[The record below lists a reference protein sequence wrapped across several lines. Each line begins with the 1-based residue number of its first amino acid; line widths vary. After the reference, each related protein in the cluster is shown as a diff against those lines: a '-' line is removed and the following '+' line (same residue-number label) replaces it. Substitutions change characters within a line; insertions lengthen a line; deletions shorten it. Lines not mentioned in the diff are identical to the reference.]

1 MTALPVHQAP
11 DPEQAMVST
20 IAVVGNPNTGKSTLF
35 NALTGLR
42 QKVGNYP
49 GVTVEKHIGTM
60 VVDGRPIELVDLPGT
75 YSLAAH
81 SPDELV
87 AVDVLCGRVPG
98 VDRPRAVLVV
108 TDATNLR
115 RNLFL
120 VHQVREIGLPIVI
133 ALNMS
138 DLCAGRGVQIDAEAL
153 ELELGVPVVPT
164 VATSGRGLEDLRH
177 RLRDALETV
186 PTDRPPALPGLRD
199 AARTLHVELEAIG
212 VAVGLQEVE
221 RAVIDTGGAAEARLL
236 SISGPEIADRLH
248 RLRRELSPDAPLSAV
263 EARSRYAA
271 IDGLLTRAQRREHRV
286 SVADRVDRAVNH
298 PVVGTLL
305 FIGVMAAVFQAVFA
319 WASPAMEAIDRG
331 ASALGELIT
340 GLLPAGA
347 VTSLLV
353 DGVLGGVGAVLVFL
367 PQIVILFAFIILLED
382 TGYMARAAFMM
393 DRLMRSCGLSGHSF
407 IPMLSS
413 FACAVPGIMA
423 TRVIRDRR
431 DRLATIL
438 AAPFMTCSARLPV
451 YTLLIGA
458 FVPRRTV
465 LGFVNLQGLTLL
477 GLYVLGIAG
486 GVGAAWLAK
495 RTVLKGPT
503 PPFLMELPPY
513 RWPSWRSAAYR
524 LFDRARAFVV
534 RAGTFIFVVSM
545 VVWALAYFPR
555 SEAVEQQFDTAR
567 DEAVAT
573 LSGAALEERLDRLEN
588 IEAAANLEHS
598 LLGRAGRVLEPVFR
612 PLGWDWKLSA
622 AVVASFPAREVVI
635 AVLGTTYA
643 VGSEADESGLIGQ
656 LRTATHPDG
665 SPVFTVPVALG
676 VLVFFAFC
684 LQCVSTMAI
693 MYRETNSWRWPAVA
707 WVAMTVLA
715 WIASWLTVHA
725 AGIWWR

>member
-1 MTALPVHQAP
+1 VTALPVHQASGRERAVAP
-11 DPEQAMVST
+11 T

-49 GVTVEKHIGTM
+49 GVTVEKHVGT
-60 VVDGRPIELVDLPGT
+60 VTLDAGPVELVDLPGT

-81 SPDELV
+81 SPDELI
-87 AVDVLCGRVPG
+87 AVDVLCGLVPG
-98 VDRPRAVLVV
+98 VARPRAVLVV
-108 TDATNLR
+108 ADATNLR

-120 VHQVREIGLPIVI
+120 AHQVREMGLPVVI

-138 DLCAGRGVQIDAEAL
+138 DLCRSRDIDIDAQAL
-153 ELELGVPVVPT
+153 ERELGVPVIPT
-164 VATSGRGLEDLRH
+164 VATSGEGLEVLR
-177 RLRDALETV
+177 RRLQESLETSPQEPSPALPELRDAVRDLRDRLET
-186 PTDRPPALPGLRD
+186 
-199 AARTLHVELEAIG
+199 IG
-212 VAVGLQEVE
+212 VGIGVHELE
-221 RAVIDTGGAAEARLL
+221 RAVIDVGGAAEARLVAAT
-236 SISGPEIADRLH
+236 GPEVAAHLDRIRH
-248 RLRRELSPDAPLSAV
+248 TLSSDVPLPAL
-263 EARSRYAA
+263 EARARYAA
-271 IDGLLTRAQRREHRV
+271 IDGLLARIERRGARV

-298 PVVGTLL
+298 PVIGSLL
-305 FIGVMAAVFQAVFA
+305 FIAVMGAVFQAVFA
-319 WASPAMEAIDRG
+319 WAAPAMGAIDWVT
-331 ASALGELIT
+331 SALGDLIT
-340 GLLPAGA
+340 RLLPAGA
-347 VTSLLV
+347 VASLLV

-367 PQIVILFAFIILLED
+367 PQIVILFAFIIVLED

-451 YTLLIGA
+451 YALLIGA
-458 FVPRRTV
+458 FVPSTTV
-465 LGFVNLQGLTLL
+465 LGVLNLQGLTLL
-477 GLYVLGIAG
+477 ALYVLGIVG

-495 RTVLKGPT
+495 RTVLRGPA

-524 LFDRARAFVV
+524 LFDRAKAFVV

-555 SEAVEQQFDTAR
+555 SETVAVEYEAAR
-567 DEAVAT
+567 VEAAST
-573 LSGAALEERLDRLEN
+573 LAGDALVQRLDRLEDL
-588 IEAAANLEHS
+588 EAAANLEHS
-598 LLGRAGRVLEPVFR
+598 LLGRTGRFLEPLFR

-643 VGSEADESGLIGQ
+643 VGSDADDTSLVGQ
-656 LRTATHPDG
+656 LRAATHADG

-676 VLVFFAFC
+676 LMVFFAFC
-684 LQCVSTMAI
+684 MQCVSTLAI
-693 MYRETNSWRWPAVA
+693 MQRETNSWRWPVVA
-707 WVAMTVLA
+707 WAAMTALA
-715 WIASWLTVHA
+715 WIAAWLTVHVA
-725 AGIWWR
+725 ARWWG

>member
-1 MTALPVHQAP
+1 VTALPVHRAP
-11 DPEQAMVST
+11 DPERAVPST

-42 QKVGNYP
+42 QKVANYP
-49 GVTVEKHIGTM
+49 GVTVEKHVGTM
-60 VVDGRPIELVDLPGT
+60 VVDDMSIELVDLPGT

-81 SPDELV
+81 SPDELI

-98 VDRPRAVLVV
+98 VARPRAVLVV
-108 TDATNLR
+108 ADATNLR

-120 VHQVREIGLPIVI
+120 MHQVRELGLPMVV

-138 DLCAGRGVQIDAEAL
+138 DLCGARGIEVDVEVL

-164 VATSGRGLEDLRH
+164 VATSGLGLQDLRH
-177 RLRDALETV
+177 RLTESLGTV
-186 PTDRPPALPGLRD
+186 PAARPPALPELRE
-199 AARTLHVELEAIG
+199 AARSLQIDLEALG
-212 VAVGLQEVE
+212 VGVGLHEIE
-221 RAVIDTGGAAEARLL
+221 RAVIDSGGAAEARLV
-236 SISGPEIADRLH
+236 SAGGPEIADVLERI
-248 RLRRELSPDAPLSAV
+248 RRSLSADVPLSSL

-271 IDGLLTRAQRREHRV
+271 IDGLLTRAERRDHRV

-298 PVVGTLL
+298 PVIGTLL

-319 WASPAMEAIDRG
+319 WAAPAMAAIEG
-331 ASALGELIT
+331 GTSALGELVT

-347 VTSLLV
+347 VASLLV

-451 YTLLIGA
+451 YALLIGA
-458 FVPRRTV
+458 FVPGTTV
-465 LGFVNLQGLTLL
+465 LGLLNLQGLTLL
-477 GLYVLGIAG
+477 ALYVLGIVG
-486 GVGAAWLAK
+486 GIGAAWLAK
-495 RTVLKGPT
+495 RTVLRGPA

-513 RWPSWRSAAYR
+513 RWPSLRSAAYR

-555 SEAVEQQFDTAR
+555 SETVEWTYEAQRADAR
-567 DEAVAT
+567 AS
-573 LSGAALEERLDRLEN
+573 LSGAELEDRLDRIEDL
-588 IEAAANLEHS
+588 EAAANLEHS
-598 LLGRAGRVLEPVFR
+598 LLGRAGRLLEPVFR

-643 VGSEADESGLIGQ
+643 VGSEADEAGLVGQ

-684 LQCVSTMAI
+684 LQCVSTLAI
-693 MYRETNSWRWPAVA
+693 MYRETNSWLWPAVA
-707 WVAMTVLA
+707 WAAMTALA
-715 WIASWLTVHA
+715 WIAAWMTVQI
-725 AGIWWR
+725 AGIWWG